1 MKTIICGAGE
11 VGYSI
16 ADKLTNENFEVTVID
31 ESQERLN
38 KISENLDAKIIKGV
52 PSLPSVLIKA
62 GAKDCEIIIAVT
74 KSDEMNMITCQI
86 GYSLFNIP
94 KKIARIRQQ
103 DYLKGEW
110 QSLYTKNNLPIDA
123 IISPEEEVAK
133 ALHRRLISPGTI
145 DMVELSEKRLKLI
158 GFKCEK
164 NFSHLGLSVREL
176 SEKFP
181 NYLAN
186 ILFIFRKDKKFVV
199 NSSTIIEPNDL
210 IYMVVETDNLSD
222 VLKEFGHEELQAK
235 KVVIIGGGNIGFSLA
250 QFIESS
256 NSNISTELIEA
267 NKSRAEFLASNLNRV
282 TITHG
287 DGLDNQILEEVNISE
302 AGYCIAVTEDDE
314 VNILSSLLAKRA
326 GANQCMTLINNSTY
340 SSLLTSIGVDITI
353 DPKIITIS
361 KILEK
366 VRSGRIRSDY
376 SIGEGFGEVIE
387 AEVISN
393 SPLCN
398 KNIKDIS
405 LPKGIRVGS
414 IFRNDRIIIPN
425 SETIFNEN
433 DDVVFFAETNCI
445 KKLEQILSIDKTYA

>member
-31 ESQERLN
+31 ESQESLN
-38 KISENLDAKIIKGV
+38 KISENLDVKVIKGV

-110 QSLYTKNNLPIDA
+110 ESLYTKNNLPIDA

-199 NSSTIIEPNDL
+199 NSSTIIEPDDL

-222 VLKEFGHEELQAK
+222 VLREFGHEELQAK

-256 NSNISTELIEA
+256 NSNISTELIEV

-282 TITHG
+282 NITHG

-393 SPLCN
+393 SLLCN

-414 IFRNDRIIIPN
+414 IFRNDKIIIPN
-425 SETIFNEN
+425 SQTIFNEN
-433 DDVVFFAETNCI
+433 DDVVFFSETNCI
-445 KKLEQILSIDKTYA
+445 KKLEQILSINKMYA

>member
-31 ESQERLN
+31 ESQERLS
-38 KISENLDAKIIKGV
+38 KISEYLDAKVIKGV

-110 QSLYTKNNLPIDA
+110 ESLYTKNNLPIDA

-199 NSSTIIEPNDL
+199 NSSTIIEPDDL

-222 VLKEFGHEELQAK
+222 VLREFGHEELQAK

-326 GANQCMTLINNSTY
+326 GTNQCMTLINNSTY

-393 SPLCN
+393 SLLCN

-414 IFRNDRIIIPN
+414 IFRNDKIIIPN
-425 SETIFNEN
+425 SQTIFNEN
-433 DDVVFFAETNCI
+433 DDVVFFSETNCI

>member
-31 ESQERLN
+31 ESQERLS
-38 KISENLDAKIIKGV
+38 KISENLDAKVIKGV

-86 GYSLFNIP
+86 SHSLFNIP

-210 IYMVVETDNLSD
+210 IYMVVGTDNLSD
-222 VLKEFGHEELQAK
+222 VLREFGHEEIQAK

-256 NSNISTELIEA
+256 NSNISTDLIEA

-302 AGYCIAVTEDDE
+302 AGYCISVTEDDE

-326 GANQCMTLINNSTY
+326 GTNQCMTLINNSTY

-414 IFRNDRIIIPN
+414 IFRNDKIIIPN

-433 DDVVFFAETNCI
+433 DDVVFFAETNYI
-445 KKLEQILSIDKTYA
+445 KKLEQILSIDKKYA

>member
-1 MKTIICGAGE
+1 MK
-11 VGYSI
+11 
-16 ADKLTNENFEVTVID
+16 
-31 ESQERLN
+31 
-38 KISENLDAKIIKGV
+38 
-52 PSLPSVLIKA
+52 LI
-62 GAKDCEIIIAVT
+62 
-74 KSDEMNMITCQI
+74 
-86 GYSLFNIP
+86 
-94 KKIARIRQQ
+94 
-103 DYLKGEW
+103 
-110 QSLYTKNNLPIDA
+110 KNNLPIDA

-199 NSSTIIEPNDL
+199 NSSTIIEPDDL

-222 VLKEFGHEELQAK
+222 VLREFGHEELQAK

-256 NSNISTELIEA
+256 NSNISTELIEV

-282 TITHG
+282 NITHG

-393 SPLCN
+393 SLLCN

-414 IFRNDRIIIPN
+414 IFRNDKIIIPN
-425 SETIFNEN
+425 SQTIFNEN
-433 DDVVFFAETNCI
+433 DDVVFFSETNCI
-445 KKLEQILSIDKTYA
+445 KKLEQILSINKMYA

>member
-31 ESQERLN
+31 ESQERLS
-38 KISENLDAKIIKGV
+38 KISENLDAKVIKGV

-164 NFSHLGLSVREL
+164 NFSHLGLNVREL

-199 NSSTIIEPNDL
+199 NSSAIIEPNDL
-210 IYMVVETDNLSD
+210 IYMVVETDSLSD

-235 KVVIIGGGNIGFSLA
+235 KIVIIGGGNIGFSLA

-282 TITHG
+282 NITHG

-366 VRSGRIRSDY
+366 VRSGRILSDY

-393 SPLCN
+393 SLLCN

-445 KKLEQILSIDKTYA
+445 KKLEQILSIDKKYA

>member
-133 ALHRRLISPGTI
+133 ALYRRLISPGTI
-145 DMVELSEKRLKLI
+145 DMVELSEKRLKLV

-199 NSSTIIEPNDL
+199 NSSTIIQPNDL

-235 KVVIIGGGNIGFSLA
+235 KVVIIGGSNIGFSLA

-326 GANQCMTLINNSTY
+326 GTNQCMTLINNSTY

>member
-31 ESQERLN
+31 ESQESLN
-38 KISENLDAKIIKGV
+38 KISENLDVKVIKGV

-110 QSLYTKNNLPIDA
+110 ESLYTKNNLPIDA

-199 NSSTIIEPNDL
+199 NSSTIIEPDDL

-222 VLKEFGHEELQAK
+222 VLREFGHEELQAK

-256 NSNISTELIEA
+256 NSNISTELIEV

-282 TITHG
+282 NITHG

-414 IFRNDRIIIPN
+414 IFRNDKIIIPN
-425 SETIFNEN
+425 SQTIFNEN
-433 DDVVFFAETNCI
+433 DDVVFFSETNCI
-445 KKLEQILSIDKTYA
+445 KKLEQILSINKMYA